1 MNSRRLRVAGGWPLL
16 PLLLSWTVAP
26 VFAASSVSEPG
37 PGLQAELRIESLL
50 RDGLAA
56 EGLRTRVGWRDGRLA
71 LELSAVRLR
80 LPGPVEEL
88 RALRLECPD
97 LRLSRDRVR
106 CAGARLW
113 AEADGLRLEDARL
126 DLAWGRTSG
135 AMEISGPWPGLFGAQ
150 GELEMGYQPE
160 RGWTV
165 GLQLAGLE
173 LAPLVG
179 AGLWPE
185 PLPVTI
191 QAGTADLDLQLRA
204 DGSLDA
210 TLVARGVGFSD
221 ELGLRAGEGL
231 AGRMTVAGDPGGWD
245 LSAALEGG
253 VMFLDPWFLDVDEQ
267 GPLALVLSGLR
278 GGASIL
284 SGSAVAARLAFG
296 DRLVVSGEQLA
307 FDPES
312 GIDGHFGIRAGEL
325 GPAYTTFLMPL
336 LAGTALGELEVS
348 GALEGELELRA
359 SEPRR
364 ARARWEDGVAED
376 RRGRFGLAGA
386 RGELNWDAV
395 RGGDPGWLAVERAH
409 LYGLPLSAFEAR
421 VRLLPAGLELLEATE
436 IPILDGGLQVR
447 AFELRQTDDGPD
459 VRFEGGVRAISL
471 DLVTEVLGW
480 PQFSGRL
487 AGMIPRVRLDR
498 GDVSVDGR
506 LLVQVFDGDVV
517 LRDVWLHDLFGRA
530 PELGLSGELQ
540 RLDLELIT
548 RAFDLGRVEGRLS
561 GHVHDLRLVDW
572 SPVHMDLLLQ
582 TPEQDPGRRRISQRA
597 VENITEL
604 GGGLQAAAS
613 TIFLQVF
620 KNFSYRRLGF
630 RCQLRGEVCTAAGV
644 ADQADGGFVLVEGGG
659 LPQIRVIGYNR
670 RVDWP
675 ELLERLGRI
684 QEGGSATAAPD

>member
-1 MNSRRLRVAGGWPLL
+1 MNSRRLRVAGPWL
-16 PLLLSWTVAP
+16 PLLLLSWP
-26 VFAASSVSEPG
+26 VVPLLAASSASEPG
-37 PGLQAELRIESLL
+37 PDLQAELRIESLF

-71 LELSAVRLR
+71 LELSAARLE
-80 LPGPVEEL
+80 LPGPVETL

-106 CAGARLW
+106 CAGGRLW

-135 AMEISGPWPGLFGAQ
+135 VVEISGPWPGLFGAQ
-150 GELEMGYQPE
+150 GELDVAYQPE
-160 RGWTV
+160 QGWTA

-173 LAPLVG
+173 LAPLVDT
-179 AGLWPE
+179 GLLPG
-185 PLPVTI
+185 PLPVSM
-191 QAGTADLDLQLRA
+191 QAGTADLDLQLGA
-204 DGSLDA
+204 EGSLDA

-231 AGRMTVAGDPGGWD
+231 AGRMTVAGDLANWD
-245 LSAALEGG
+245 LSAVLEGG
-253 VMFLDPWFLDVDEQ
+253 VIFLDPWFLDVDDQ
-267 GPLALVLSGLR
+267 GPLALELTGLR
-278 GGASIL
+278 VDVPALTGRAAGAR
-284 SGSAVAARLAFG
+284 VTFG
-296 DRLVVSGEQLA
+296 DRLVVSGRQLA
-307 FDPES
+307 FDPDI
-312 GIDGHFGIRAGEL
+312 GVDGDIRIRAEEL
-325 GPAYTTFLMPL
+325 GPAYATFLMPL

-348 GALEGELELRA
+348 GALDADLVLRGT
-359 SEPRR
+359 EPRR
-364 ARARWEDGVAED
+364 ARARWDRVVAED
-376 RRGRFGLAGA
+376 KRGRFGLGGA
-386 RGELNWDAV
+386 YGELDWDAE
-395 RGGDPGWLAVERAH
+395 GSGEPGRVGVQRAH

-421 VRLLPAGLELLEATE
+421 VRLLPEGLELLEATE
-436 IPILDGGLQVR
+436 VPILDGGLHVR
-447 AFELRQTDDGPD
+447 ALELRQTDAGPD

-471 DLVTEVLGW
+471 ELLTEVLGW
-480 PQFSGRL
+480 PRFSGRL

-548 RAFDLGRVEGRLS
+548 RAFDVGRVQGRIS
-561 GHVHDLRLVDW
+561 GHARDLRLVDW

-582 TPEQDPGRRRISQRA
+582 TPEDDPGRRRISQRA

-604 GGGLQAAAS
+604 GGGIQAAAS
-613 TIFLQVF
+613 VIFLQLF
-620 KNFSYRRLGF
+620 ENFSYRRLGF
-630 RCQLRGEVCTAAGV
+630 RCQLRGVVCIAGGV

-684 QEGGSATAAPD
+684 QGGGSATADPD